1 MRAPAQRGRGLGRC
15 DPLVALFA
23 PEGEIVFHG
32 VPVPTVRGHAA
43 IEDFFRRQRQDD
55 RLVLGPVVEG
65 PRALRSTAGAA
76 PGYLGGT
83 VRIAMTGELI
93 GRLDVI
99 VLRDGPKPPA
109 PRQAARALLVSP
121 AKRVLL
127 LRCTEPAT
135 RATWWITPGGGLEP
149 GETEEQAMRRELLEE
164 VGLEAE
170 PSAWHRVWTREHVFT
185 WGQNAVRQRETYFL
199 LPSDREFTPAPALS
213 SDRLAAGDWIAASL
227 VEPRGRCA
235 TDVCLRPASPT
246 CSRPCCATGP
256 PTHPS
261 TWGFDPAREALRCRH
276 GQRQPTSRVRLRGS
290 ERHSGARGRTRA
302 GRA

>member
-1 MRAPAQRGRGLGRC
+1 MEAAQRLVEYARRRNAAVASN
-15 DPLVALFA
+15 DPVPLVALFA
-23 PEGEIVFHG
+23 PEGEIAFHG
-32 VPVPTVRGHAA
+32 VPAPTVRGHAA

-65 PRALRSTAGAA
+65 PPGRAHAVYGWERA
-76 PGYLGGT
+76 PGCLGGT

-164 VGLEAE
+164 VGIEAD

-199 LPSDREFTPAPALS
+199 LPSEGEFTPAPALS
-213 SDRLAAGDWIAASL
+213 SDRLAAEGIGSQHRWWSL
-227 VEPRGRCA
+227 EEMRDA
-235 TDVCLRPASPT
+235 TDDVFAPRRFPDLL
-246 CSRPCCATGP
+246 ATLLCDGP
-256 PTHPS
+256 PDAP
-261 TWGFDPAREALRCRH
+261 FDV
-276 GQRQPTSRVRLRGS
+276 GV
-290 ERHSGARGRTRA
+290 
-302 GRA
+302 